1 MSSEDQTC
9 ELTNPLI
16 LEMIFSKLSPAD
28 IKTAALVSRTWSSVA
43 GAAKFWTW
51 VRVTLTKENFSEI
64 FFSSRFQSISN
75 VEFKKGYHEGLS
87 DSQLETFYS
96 DLDHSA
102 LKKVNACW
110 TRLSMVDPDHLAQ
123 HTVRLEWALFVTS
136 NLKPDQVN
144 ALIKAIAECEDLKL
158 EYLNICVNN
167 LSSVPPHVL
176 ARAVIRLNEADLF
189 CTKLTGGQV
198 EVLLDTIIQASARGE
213 LTLRRLNI
221 RRADISTVSSSV
233 AQKVKRILSL
243 FIYQ

>member
-1 MSSEDQTC
+1 MSSEVQTC

-16 LEMIFSKLSPAD
+16 LEMIFSMLSPAD
-28 IKTAALVSRTWSSVA
+28 IKTAALVSRTWNSVA

-75 VEFKKGYHEGLS
+75 VDFKRREGGLS
-87 DSQLETFYS
+87 DSQLETFFS
-96 DLDHSA
+96 DLHHSA

-110 TRLSMVDPDHLAQ
+110 TRLPMVDPDNLAQ
-123 HTVRLEWALFVTS
+123 HTVKLEWALYVTS
-136 NLKPDQVN
+136 DLTPDQVN
-144 ALIKAIAECEDLKL
+144 AMIKAIAECEDLKL

-167 LSSVPPHVL
+167 LSSVPPHLL
-176 ARAVIRLNEADLF
+176 ARAVIRLYEADMF
-189 CTKLTGGQV
+189 HTKLTGGQV